1 MAALREGHCDSAIG
15 SRAIDRKLIQIRQPR
30 LRELAG
36 IIFNYAARCLTGVPF
51 HDTQCGFKA
60 FQLERARV
68 IFEQQR
74 TPRFGFD
81 PEILFLAGRHGLR
94 VVEIPICW
102 AHDRASKVNILSD
115 SIGMLLELLSI
126 RWNELLG
133 RYPAEALSAASRE
146 ASMEGVKI
154 RTARATKS

>member
-1 MAALREGHCDSAIG
+1 MFTDADLSAPIEEADKLMAALREGHCDSAIG
-15 SRAIDRKLIQIRQPR
+15 YRAIDRKLIQIRQPR

-74 TPRFGFD
+74 TPGFAT
-81 PEILFLAGRHGLR
+81 PSKAR
-94 VVEIPICW
+94 VRVS
-102 AHDRASKVNILSD
+102 ASTA
-115 SIGMLLELLSI
+115 I
-126 RWNELLG
+126 R
-133 RYPAEALSAASRE
+133 
-146 ASMEGVKI
+146 
-154 RTARATKS
+154 